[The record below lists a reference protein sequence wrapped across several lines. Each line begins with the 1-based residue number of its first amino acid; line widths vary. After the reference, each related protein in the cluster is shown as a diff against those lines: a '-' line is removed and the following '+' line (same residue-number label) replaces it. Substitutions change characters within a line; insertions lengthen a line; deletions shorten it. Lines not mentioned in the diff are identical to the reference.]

1 MKMLYVKEVF
11 GNVDDI
17 VEKIEQ
23 AAKDNNFGVL
33 DIHDLKQKM
42 ASKGVDFAPEC
53 RIVEVCNPSN
63 AKEVLENN
71 MAISTAL
78 PCRISVYE
86 EGGKVKIA
94 TIRPT
99 YMLDLFENPELKSVA
114 QSVEETIIKI
124 ISMALS

>member
-1 MKMLYVKEVF
+1 MLYVQEVF
-11 GNVDDI
+11 GSVDDI
-17 VEKIEQ
+17 VGKIEQ
-23 AAKDNNFGVL
+23 AAKDNDFGVL

-53 RIVEVCNPSN
+53 RIVEVCNPHK

-86 EGGKVKIA
+86 EDGKVKIA

-99 YMLDLFENPELKSVA
+99 YMLNLFDSPGLKSVA

-124 ISMALS
+124 ISVALS